1 MTYEITTDENG
12 NQVLEVTESVET
24 IKKVTKQDILNKIN
38 EIGLTIDSVT
48 KDFNEQI
55 ELLNKF
61 PNE

>member
-1 MTYEITTDENG
+1 MTI
-12 NQVLEVTESVET
+12 LS
-24 IKKVTKQDILNKIN
+24 KQDILNKIN